1 VTGGPPNFGGIPQ
14 RAAGRSKMSVCST
27 TRVKSAT
34 VFSWMIDGSGS
45 LACRIFGGAV
55 AELVGIEGGVVSGV
69 INLESSGVE
78 ASD

>member
-34 VFSWMIDGSGS
+34 VFSLMIDGSGS
-45 LACRIFGGAV
+45 LACRIFGRLLPV
-55 AELVGIEGGVVSGV
+55 RIVRKRDPIRRLKR
-69 INLESSGVE
+69 
-78 ASD
+78 